1 MEAPWVLRRD
11 CEDGSVKG
19 TIEAVPTPQ
28 MPKQVWQSEDGKVF
42 ESEEEC
48 VAYEGSDP
56 LLRLLFNPDGTK
68 RVWDDEYDLDLA
80 AQGKKAKWGFTY
92 DMSGWQALKLL
103 WKSVR
108 YRYEL
113 IAMAPHLLEVA
124 QALTKLKDAY
134 PDDDNEPQF
143 DFD

>member
-1 MEAPWVLRRD
+1 
-11 CEDGSVKG
+11 
-19 TIEAVPTPQ
+19 

-48 VAYEGSDP
+48 VAYEASDP

-68 RVWDDEYDLDLA
+68 RVWDDEQDLDLA

-134 PDDDNEPQF
+134 PGDDNEPQF